1 MASTVRVKMTP
12 EQKVAALQKKIR
24 QVKALDEKQKLRE
37 LGDVIKKSSAQETR
51 KKILIG
57 AFVLSHMDAAN
68 LRIGN
73 VSFLN
78 TLVRE
83 DDRKLFGLPPIQP
96 DATPRPAPPT
106 PKSPAPVASAAG
118 FSEDAL
124 ARTRRLAAERE
135 AAAGSGSRT

>member
-37 LGDVIKKSSAQETR
+37 LGDVIKKSSAHETR

-68 LRIGN
+68 LRIGS

-78 TLVRE
+78 TLV
-83 DDRKLFGLPPIQP
+83 DRK
-96 DATPRPAPPT
+96 
-106 PKSPAPVASAAG
+106 SVV
-118 FSEDAL
+118 
-124 ARTRRLAAERE
+124 
-135 AAAGSGSRT
+135 